1 MSLWTNREW
10 HPMLLKEVDEPF
22 DSKEYIYEMK
32 YDGIRALCFVNKK
45 EITFLSRNGVDLT
58 YLYPELENIKNNVT
72 KNVIFDGEIIAF
84 DDQEKPS
91 FTKLQERSHSK
102 DKNKI
107 KINSKMNP
115 VVFIVFDILYE
126 NKDLINIPLSKRK
139 EILNKYKDTEY
150 FVKAKYIEEEGKK
163 FFQEIKKKDLEGIVA
178 KLKNSTYH
186 PSKRTNDFIKI
197 KNIKRDEFL
206 IGAYQ
211 INKVNL
217 SLFIGEY
224 EKSQLIYIGKCSLSL
239 TNPISKEILKKK
251 NTNNSF
257 INLKEK
263 NITYIKPTY
272 CYIEYTERT
281 KSNNLRHPV
290 FKGLVS

>member
-150 FVKAKYIEEEGKK
+150 FVKAKYS
-163 FFQEIKKKDLEGIVA
+163 F
-178 KLKNSTYH
+178 
-186 PSKRTNDFIKI
+186 KR
-197 KNIKRDEFL
+197 
-206 IGAYQ
+206 
-211 INKVNL
+211 
-217 SLFIGEY
+217 
-224 EKSQLIYIGKCSLSL
+224 
-239 TNPISKEILKKK
+239 
-251 NTNNSF
+251 
-257 INLKEK
+257 
-263 NITYIKPTY
+263 
-272 CYIEYTERT
+272 
-281 KSNNLRHPV
+281 
-290 FKGLVS
+290 